1 MYPFNLHSNDFSVIF
16 PKNKPFLAETLK
28 AENSG
33 GVIND
38 DSTSQAIM
46 ILFC

>member
-1 MYPFNLHSNDFSVIF
+1 MSIKHASHHRPAWRPLAIC

-33 GVIND
+33 G
-38 DSTSQAIM
+38 AAKA
-46 ILFC
+46 